1 MGSGDA
7 RIYALADG
15 NLILRLENFSVTN
28 GPDLH
33 VLLAENP
40 SPQDSDSLGVYLDL
54 GSLKGNLG
62 NQNYDIP
69 AGTDINQFK
78 SVVIYCLPFHVVFS
92 TADLAGE

>member
-1 MGSGDA
+1 
-7 RIYALADG
+7 
-15 NLILRLENFSVTN
+15 LRLEDFSVTN

-40 SPQDSDSLGVYLDL
+40 SPPDHDSLGMYLDL

-62 NQNYDIP
+62 DQNYDIP

>member
-1 MGSGDA
+1 
-7 RIYALADG
+7 
-15 NLILRLENFSVTN
+15 
-28 GPDLH
+28 
-33 VLLAENP
+33 
-40 SPQDSDSLGVYLDL
+40 VYLDL